1 VREIY
6 ILATEAAEPASLD
19 VVREAL
25 ESEEA
30 QVAAGEDGCLFSV
43 KTQETHIAV
52 RFETK
57 RSKSKWGVN
66 QLTGS
71 DEALAALQQAR
82 GFYWIGFE
90 PGKPQPSIGV
100 FEALWC
106 IRSMME
112 RIPGVLIDLTAFK
125 VHDAEDVVEITDLEF
140 DIRDHVNLHAVDLAH
155 GGESPLWIHSHGM
168 EKFGVRD
175 VEAFHL
181 GQDDLMPAESFLY
194 ELCTDLAF
202 GHAPAVRSAVGTSA
216 GLSFMLMPSEEARNS
231 LMGLPLETFEGHE
244 GPFLTVVASDGRH
257 TVAELLRPYR
267 ERFEKE
273 TAEETEALLQQVRE
287 LLPAFKARFL
297 RRGLMEPMTFLV
309 RAPFETHPNGD
320 PIEEDLW
327 IEVLSWE
334 NDTLVGKLVDGGSQ
348 TTEWRKSAQVELEED
363 QVNAIAL
370 GREGRTLED
379 EEMRVLLIA
388 ERPM

>member
-1 VREIY
+1 MREIY
-6 ILATEAAEPASLD
+6 ILATEQAEPASQEIL
-19 VVREAL
+19 REAL

-30 QVAAGEDGCLFSV
+30 HLTFGENGCLFAV
-43 KTQETHIAV
+43 QTHESQIAV
-52 RFETK
+52 RFDK
-57 RSKSKWGVN
+57 GRSQDQWGVN
-66 QLTGS
+66 HLTGS
-71 DEALAALQQAR
+71 DDSLKALKSAR
-82 GFYWIGFE
+82 GFYWIAFE
-90 PGKPQPSIGV
+90 PGKPQGSVGV

-106 IRSMME
+106 ARSIME
-112 RIPGVLIDLTAFK
+112 HVPGVLIDVTAFK
-125 VHDAEDVVEITDLEF
+125 VHDSEDVVEITDLEF

-155 GGESPLWIHSHGM
+155 GGDSPLWVHSHGM

-181 GQDDLMPAESFLY
+181 RQDDLMPAESFLY

-202 GHAPAVRSAVGTSA
+202 GHAPAVRSAVDTSA

-257 TVAELLRPYR
+257 TVSELLRPYR
-267 ERFEKE
+267 DRFEKE
-273 TAEETEALLQQVRE
+273 TPEESEALLEQVRQ

-320 PIEEDLW
+320 PIQEDLW
-327 IEVLSWE
+327 IEILGWE
-334 NDTLVGKLVDGGSQ
+334 NETMVGKLVDGGSQ
-348 TTEWRKSAQVELEED
+348 TTEWRKGAQVEFEED
-363 QVNAIAL
+363 QINAIAL
-370 GREGRTLED
+370 GREALKAFRAGGT
-379 EEMRVLLIA
+379 A
-388 ERPM
+388 EA

>member
-30 QVAAGEDGCLFSV
+30 QVAPGEDGCLFSV

-57 RSKSKWGVN
+57 RLKSKWGVN

-71 DEALAALQQAR
+71 DEALAALQRAR

-175 VEAFHL
+175 VEAFPL
-181 GQDDLMPAESFLY
+181 RALY
-194 ELCTDLAF
+194 RPRVWSRAGGAKRGGNQRGPKL
-202 GHAPAVRSAVGTSA
+202 HA
-216 GLSFMLMPSEEARNS
+216 
-231 LMGLPLETFEGHE
+231 
-244 GPFLTVVASDGRH
+244 D
-257 TVAELLRPYR
+257 
-267 ERFEKE
+267 
-273 TAEETEALLQQVRE
+273 
-287 LLPAFKARFL
+287 
-297 RRGLMEPMTFLV
+297 
-309 RAPFETHPNGD
+309 
-320 PIEEDLW
+320 
-327 IEVLSWE
+327 
-334 NDTLVGKLVDGGSQ
+334 
-348 TTEWRKSAQVELEED
+348 
-363 QVNAIAL
+363 AL
-370 GREGRTLED
+370 GRS
-379 EEMRVLLIA
+379 
-388 ERPM
+388 P